1 MTRTVTL
8 RVTIADE
15 GDPPY
20 EQLRDAIRTK
30 IERGTFGPGDRL
42 PPVRVAATALG
53 LAPNTVARAYRE
65 LESDGWLE
73 GRGRAGTFVP
83 DQLPRPEDP
92 ADALDA
98 AARVFL
104 RRARELGFDRTAAL
118 DAVRS
123 NAGSGSP
130 RPPDHRR

>member
-42 PPVRVAATALG
+42 PPVRVAAGALG

-73 GRGRAGTFVP
+73 GRFQTRCSIAFGPMTT
-83 DQLPRPEDP
+83 
-92 ADALDA
+92 DATSL
-98 AARVFL
+98 
-104 RRARELGFDRTAAL
+104 T
-118 DAVRS
+118 
-123 NAGSGSP
+123 
-130 RPPDHRR
+130 